1 MYVKDQKK
9 VRTNSSAARGFGIIE
24 LMIALGIL
32 ASAISVAMF
41 MVQQSKSSQS
51 LNGFMLRMQS
61 VRYSLTMAIQNDQA
75 WTATVNSAGN
85 FSFKCIR
92 DLSSCRNAGGSFD
105 LLDPTGLKDIYDG
118 RSPTSGFAPD
128 GTLCSTFDSPVRNPK
143 CPLHLNL
150 SWSPICPPA
159 PDLCLNPTVQ
169 INGDFVYSSSNKG
182 TSMNWKMFAFEFL
195 RQKIFC
201 AADPVPFNLSIE
213 SGPVTTSP
221 NSVTSTSTAMIY
233 PAGAGLS
240 TIMESCGLGTT
251 IFQYP
256 NAYTGGAVVSDAA
269 NQASVCFIAKGQP
282 PASAPCLFE
291 WYVSKEQWVLRSNGA
306 VVYTALAGESG
317 DQTAEYSFTMHNGQ
331 MTFYYGGQ
339 RRFVFPTLYGFELQ
353 ALFRPGSS
361 VYSTGFNNVTFLYQ

>member
-1 MYVKDQKK
+1 
-9 VRTNSSAARGFGIIE
+9 
-24 LMIALGIL
+24 MIALGIL

-118 RSPTSGFAPD
+118 RSLTSGFAPD

-221 NSVTSTSTAMIY
+221 NSVTSTSTAMIIQ
-233 PAGAGLS
+233 PGL
-240 TIMESCGLGTT
+240 
-251 IFQYP
+251 
-256 NAYTGGAVVSDAA
+256 
-269 NQASVCFIAKGQP
+269 ASRQLWNLADLAQ
-282 PASAPCLFE
+282 
-291 WYVSKEQWVLRSNGA
+291 RSSNIQ
-306 VVYTALAGESG
+306 TPTLAGRSYPMLPIRRAFALSRKGSHRRRPLVFLSG
-317 DQTAEYSFTMHNGQ
+317 T
-331 MTFYYGGQ
+331 
-339 RRFVFPTLYGFELQ
+339 
-353 ALFRPGSS
+353 
-361 VYSTGFNNVTFLYQ
+361 